1 MTDTIKRR
9 FNAATAEGN
18 AAAIDALRRE
28 VVGRVQALKP
38 IELADDAATQA
49 NARFAGLLARFDDD
63 AFDEDVLATLHE
75 KHADAIDQA
84 AKAIEQEPV
93 QAAVDAVRIAQ
104 YQVDVVARKYDPQLA
119 TVADELSPDDM
130 NKHVRG
136 ELDERY
142 DALLLERGNKIGKHR
157 NAAVAAVVVER
168 NKVIAERD
176 ALEASL
182 AGGSDDPLVL
192 VTARDTAVASVTDR
206 LTAIDKQLQDAAF
219 LVPSQGDS
227 LGELTGGS
235 AAQQRRLATLWA
247 EETCAKYTGT
257 NWMRFAD
264 ETPQT
269 QWLVPF
275 IIPVG
280 AATILV
286 GEGGVGKSRLAL
298 QLATAA
304 SLRAGLWTKDWIPAI
319 NGGDSV
325 AVKRPPRPLVTMI
338 VNAEDQPSDA
348 ARRIVRIREGLA
360 QATGEETPENVM
372 GEKLARG
379 MARVM
384 FYQSRGAIWG
394 PSGSGSTHI
403 ETTAEL
409 TAVGRDVRA
418 QCERLGVKLLIL
430 DPLANL
436 YASSE
441 NTRSH
446 VAAYMRSWN
455 AWAQRTG
462 IAVVM
467 LCHPPKSGDGFSGSS
482 SWVGASRAAI
492 EFRRLEA
499 CMDGGR
505 LRDANEVRAERRGKG
520 KQQKDATPG
529 TEKAE
534 QKLETVT
541 LYRLA
546 VVKTNHA
553 YGKTAWLA
561 ESGLAFVTGRHKD
574 LFDMARRG
582 KSVGAT
588 TKAKA
593 MAAGRGSNPTPD
605 DATGDEDDIP
615 DFAQ

>member
-1 MTDTIKRR
+1 MTDTIKHRY
-9 FNAATAEGN
+9 NKASAAGD
-18 AAAIDALRRE
+18 AAALNALRRE
-28 VVGRVQALKP
+28 VIARITGPKP
-38 IELADDAATQA
+38 IKPAADGVVQIDSKFAGTLAAFDDATT
-49 NARFAGLLARFDDD
+49 
-63 AFDEDVLATLHE
+63 DEDVLATLHE
-75 KHADAIDQA
+75 KHADVIDQA
-84 AKAIEQEPV
+84 AEAIKQEPV
-93 QAAVDAVRIAQ
+93 RAAKDAVRIAQ
-104 YQVDVVARKYDPQLA
+104 YRADAVAQEYDPQLA
-119 TVADELSPDDM
+119 AVAVELGQDDM
-130 NKHVRG
+130 NKHVRR

-142 DALLLERGNKIGKHR
+142 DALLLDRGTEIDKHR
-157 NAAVAAVVVER
+157 KAAVAAVVVER
-168 NKVIAERD
+168 NKVEAERE
-176 ALEASL
+176 ALEDRL
-182 AGGSDDPLVL
+182 TNGSNDPLVL
-192 VTARDTAVASVTDR
+192 VAARNKAAASVKKR
-206 LTAIDKQLQDAAF
+206 LRAIDKQLRKATFA
-219 LVPSQGDS
+219 VPTPANP
-227 LGELTGGS
+227 LGKLAGTSTE
-235 AAQQRRLATLWA
+235 QQRRLETLWA

-257 NWMRFAD
+257 NWMRYAN

-269 QWLVPF
+269 QWLVPYVV
-275 IIPVG
+275 PMG

-286 GEGGVGKSRLAL
+286 GDGGVGKSRLAL

-304 SLRAGLWTKDWIPAI
+304 SLRDGLWTGDWIPAVD
-319 NGGDSV
+319 GGDPIE
-325 AVKRPPRPLVTMI
+325 VKRTLRPLVTMV

-348 ARRIVRIREGLA
+348 ARRIVMIREGLA
-360 QATGEETPENVM
+360 TARSEKPPLRRM
-372 GEKLARG
+372 GDELARG
-379 MARVM
+379 LARVM
-384 FYQSRGAIWG
+384 FYQARGAIWG

-409 TAVGRDVRA
+409 TDVGRDVRA
-418 QCERLGVKLLIL
+418 QCERLGVRLLIL

-505 LRDANEVRAERRGKG
+505 LRDVKEVRAERRGKG

-541 LYRLA
+541 LYQL
-546 VVKTNHA
+546 VVTKINHA
-553 YGKTAWLA
+553 YRKTHWLA
-561 ESGLAFVTGRHKD
+561 ESGLAFVTG
-574 LFDMARRG
+574 
-582 KSVGAT
+582 
-588 TKAKA
+588 
-593 MAAGRGSNPTPD
+593 D
-605 DATGDEDDIP
+605 DAKLFQWACDAQAERTNKRATSNGGVATSTGEQSIDGGML
-615 DFAQ
+615 

>member
-1 MTDTIKRR
+1 MTIKHRY
-9 FNAATAEGN
+9 N
-18 AAAIDALRRE
+18 AAAAAGDAAAMEALLREMVAKAREPAPIAPTSIGRIDSKLAALLAE
-28 VVGRVQALKP
+28 V
-38 IELADDAATQA
+38 EDDAS
-49 NARFAGLLARFDDD
+49 
-63 AFDEDVLATLHE
+63 DETVLSALDE
-75 KHADAIDQA
+75 KHRETIDKAAEAIA
-84 AKAIEQEPV
+84 QEPV

-104 YQVDVVARKYDPQLA
+104 YRVDAVARKYDPQLA

-269 QWLVPF
+269 QWLVPY

-280 AATILV
+280 AATIIV

-304 SLRAGLWTKDWIPAI
+304 SLRDGLWPSDWIPAVD
-319 NGGDSV
+319 GGDSV
-325 AVKRPPRPLVTMI
+325 GVRRTGRPAITMI

-348 ARRIVRIREGLA
+348 ARRIVKIRAGIAKAAGEPTPPDHMGTELAQGLA
-360 QATGEETPENVM
+360 
-372 GEKLARG
+372 
-379 MARVM
+379 RVL
-384 FYQSRGAIWG
+384 FYQSRGVVWG

-409 TAVGRDVRA
+409 SEVGRDVRA
-418 QCERLGVKLLIL
+418 QCERMDVKLLVL

-436 YASSE
+436 YGSSE
-441 NTRSH
+441 NTRTH

-467 LCHPPKSGDGFSGSS
+467 LCHPPKSGEGFSGSS

-499 CMDGGR
+499 CMEGGR
-505 LRDANEVRAERRGKG
+505 LRDAKVVRAERRGKG
-520 KQQKDATPG
+520 KPKSESPTDKP
-529 TEKAE
+529 EPMP
-534 QKLETVT
+534 ETVT
-541 LYRLA
+541 LYQL
-546 VVKTNHA
+546 VVTKINHA
-553 YGKTAWLA
+553 YRKTHWLA
-561 ESGLAFVTGRHKD
+561 ESGMAFVTGRQQD

-588 TKAKA
+588 TQ
-593 MAAGRGSNPTPD
+593 AGPERNPSQDDSNISLAD
-605 DATGDEDDIP
+605 M
-615 DFAQ
+615 DFMK